1 MRHAVL
7 LPLLLFATGTLAAEP
22 KGIWLSQDEVAALPT
37 VGPAWMQLKK
47 AADLPAGKP
56 DLSDQNQMNNVYV
69 LAKAL
74 VHART
79 GQDRYRREVIDNCL
93 AAIDTERGG
102 KTLALGRELCA
113 YVIAADLVR
122 WSDAKF
128 VDWLER
134 CQTERLQGKTLVS
147 THLKRPNNWGT
158 HAGASRIASVIYLR
172 DYYQA
177 HDNEGRAR
185 QYQAELGE
193 LAAVFR
199 GFVGDRAS
207 YAEFEYDHDLSWQA
221 DPVRPVGINPKGA
234 MKSGH
239 SIDGVLPDDLRR
251 GGGFQWPPTK
261 TGYPWE
267 AMQGIVV
274 QAELLR
280 RQGYDAFEWED
291 RAVLRAAQF
300 LHAIDWPAE
309 GDDQW
314 QPWLL
319 NKRYGTK
326 FPAAPTARP
335 GKNMGWTNWT
345 HQ

>member
-1 MRHAVL
+1 MRHVLL
-7 LPLLLFATGTLAAEP
+7 LPLLLFATGILAAEP
-22 KGIWLSQDEVAALPT
+22 KGIWLSRDEVAALPT
-37 VGPAWMQLKK
+37 AGPAWTQLKQ

-69 LAKAL
+69 MAKAL

-93 AAIDTERGG
+93 AAIDTEQGG

-128 VDWLER
+128 VGWLER

-172 DYYQA
+172 DYYQS
-177 HDNEGRAR
+177 DNNEVRAR

-207 YAEFEYDHDLSWQA
+207 YAGFEYDHDLSWQA
-221 DPVRPVGINPKGA
+221 DPDRPVGINPKGT

-251 GGGFQWPPTK
+251 GGGFQWPPSK

-274 QAELLR
+274 QAELLH

-291 RAVLRAAQF
+291 RAVLRAATF
-300 LHAIDWPAE
+300 LYAIDWPAE